1 MAILDD
7 VIGVFSPGWKA
18 ARLRSRAVIQ
28 AYEAVKT
35 TRTHKARRENR
46 TADQLSQYG
55 AVSLREQARYLDN
68 NHDLV
73 IGVFDKLEER
83 VVGKNGIIV
92 EPHPVLRNG
101 AIARDLAAEIRTRWS
116 EWSVSPEVTGQFTRP
131 MLERL
136 MLRTWLR
143 DGEVFA
149 QMVSGRINSL
159 TPSAGVHFWLEAL
172 EPDFIPMTSDESN
185 RLNQGVF
192 VDDWGRPEKYLVYK
206 SRPVSGR
213 QMETK
218 EVDAERMLHLKFVR
232 RLHQMRGTS
241 LLSGVLIRLS
251 ALKDY
256 EDYELTAARIA
267 AALGMYIRK
276 GDGQSYEPDGNGSK
290 DKERELTIQP
300 GIIYDDL
307 KSIRNMITPPR
318 NSAPRVQD
326 NEPAASRTPV
336 QAAAP
341 VVDENSIRAQVLAE
355 QKARVNGINDLFA
368 MFGGRYQ
375 TLQAQCLADPE
386 CSLEQAREKL
396 LNEMGRESTPSNKN
410 TPAHIYAGNG
420 NFVGDGIRQALMAR
434 AGFEKTERDNVYNGM
449 TLREYARMSLTERG
463 IGVSSYNPMQM
474 VGAAF
479 THSTSDFGNIL
490 LDVAN
495 KAILQGWEDAPETY
509 EQWTRKGQLSDFK
522 IAHRVGMGGFSA
534 LRQVRE
540 GAEYKYVTTG
550 DKQAT
555 IALATYGELFSIT
568 RQAIINDDL
577 NMLTDVPMKLG
588 RAAKST
594 IADLVYAILTSNPKI
609 STDNVSLFDKAKH
622 ANVLEGAAMDVASL
636 DKARQLMR
644 VQKPVQK
651 KCR

>member
-1 MAILDD
+1 
-7 VIGVFSPGWKA
+7 
-18 ARLRSRAVIQ
+18 
-28 AYEAVKT
+28 
-35 TRTHKARRENR
+35 
-46 TADQLSQYG
+46 
-55 AVSLREQARYLDN
+55 
-68 NHDLV
+68 
-73 IGVFDKLEER
+73 
-83 VVGKNGIIV
+83 
-92 EPHPVLRNG
+92 
-101 AIARDLAAEIRTRWS
+101 
-116 EWSVSPEVTGQFTRP
+116 
-131 MLERL
+131 
-136 MLRTWLR
+136 LRTWLR

-355 QKARVNGINDLFA
+355 QKARVNGI
-368 MFGGRYQ
+368 
-375 TLQAQCLADPE
+375 
-386 CSLEQAREKL
+386 
-396 LNEMGRESTPSNKN
+396 
-410 TPAHIYAGNG
+410 
-420 NFVGDGIRQALMAR
+420 
-434 AGFEKTERDNVYNGM
+434 
-449 TLREYARMSLTERG
+449 
-463 IGVSSYNPMQM
+463 
-474 VGAAF
+474 
-479 THSTSDFGNIL
+479 
-490 LDVAN
+490 
-495 KAILQGWEDAPETY
+495 
-509 EQWTRKGQLSDFK
+509 
-522 IAHRVGMGGFSA
+522 
-534 LRQVRE
+534 
-540 GAEYKYVTTG
+540 
-550 DKQAT
+550 
-555 IALATYGELFSIT
+555 
-568 RQAIINDDL
+568 
-577 NMLTDVPMKLG
+577 
-588 RAAKST
+588 
-594 IADLVYAILTSNPKI
+594 
-609 STDNVSLFDKAKH
+609 
-622 ANVLEGAAMDVASL
+622 
-636 DKARQLMR
+636 
-644 VQKPVQK
+644 
-651 KCR
+651 